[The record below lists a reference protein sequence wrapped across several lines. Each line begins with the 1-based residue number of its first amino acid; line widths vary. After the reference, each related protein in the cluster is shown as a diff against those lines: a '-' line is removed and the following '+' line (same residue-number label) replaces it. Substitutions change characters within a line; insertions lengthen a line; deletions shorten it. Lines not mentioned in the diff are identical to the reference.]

1 MLANELLR
9 LLEAGYGANVAHLRR
24 IFLIFPFPYVIVLR
38 EWRGSYTSLLLLILF
53 NLHQMYLLGLDGSLL
68 RAGYARLPH
77 PCAG

>member
-1 MLANELLR
+1 MAQLW
-9 LLEAGYGANVAHLRR
+9 R
-24 IFLIFPFPYVIVLR
+24 ICAVFFGFSLSLGFSHCRWLYY
-38 EWRGSYTSLLLLILF
+38 EHGRGSQASLLLLILF